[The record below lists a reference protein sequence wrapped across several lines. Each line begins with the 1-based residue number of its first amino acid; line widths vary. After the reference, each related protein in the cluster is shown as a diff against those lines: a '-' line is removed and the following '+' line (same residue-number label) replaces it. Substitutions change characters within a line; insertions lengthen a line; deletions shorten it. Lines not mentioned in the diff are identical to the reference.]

1 MPVSRTGGA
10 VSVFFFANPPNWA
23 GLLMNELTRSCCI
36 VGRFHTEG
44 ALPRNR
50 KKNVSFQAAIRSC
63 HERSLERHAPPG
75 VRRWPRTCL
84 VQRSGFRRPKAGA
97 IRQEA
102 MDQHQIN
109 PAAILATPAE
119 ALLDSALSTGTPSF
133 AERILVQAWFCAPP
147 PAVKT
152 RDNVGAPSC

>member
-50 KKNVSFQAAIRSC
+50 KK
-63 HERSLERHAPPG
+63 
-75 VRRWPRTCL
+75 TCL
-84 VQRSGFRRPKAGA
+84 FKPLSSRVMKGPLKDTPPQESVGGRGLAWFSAQVSGDRKQGQSVRKQWISIKSTRRQSLRPPLRLCWTAHCQRERRALPSGFSSRPGFVLH
-97 IRQEA
+97 RQ
-102 MDQHQIN
+102 
-109 PAAILATPAE
+109 
-119 ALLDSALSTGTPSF
+119 
-133 AERILVQAWFCAPP
+133 R
-147 PAVKT
+147 
-152 RDNVGAPSC
+152 

>member
-1 MPVSRTGGA
+1 MKGPLKDTPPQESVGGR
-10 VSVFFFANPPNWA
+10 
-23 GLLMNELTRSCCI
+23 GLAWFSAQ
-36 VGRFHTEG
+36 V
-44 ALPRNR
+44 
-50 KKNVSFQAAIRSC
+50 
-63 HERSLERHAPPG
+63 
-75 VRRWPRTCL
+75 
-84 VQRSGFRRPKAGA
+84 FRRPKAGA

-152 RDNVGAPSC
+152 RDNDGAPNC